1 MEKTYVIAG
10 AGFRGF
16 CDALELLKI
25 PGAKVRIIEPAP
37 FFGGIAY
44 SREVKGF
51 CVDKGVHV
59 FDSIPKA
66 LAEIVTEIMDGKVRS
81 IEYVSQSAFNG
92 VVTEGFSLPDLASL
106 DEGVKARIAMEMIRL
121 AASQPARS
129 TPKNLGEVLSSRY
142 GETAGG
148 IFASIFA
155 KVYGVEASEVEPHGL
170 AQTSMGRLKFLGD
183 EEMQVLKAHPWL
195 DTVLAA
201 RRKSMGKI
209 DDLVS
214 VYPDDG
220 RAMRGWCERAAEWL
234 RKKGVEVSLGEKIL
248 ALEDGPNGITVKTD
262 KRSIQAE
269 KVVWANDN
277 VAALSAAFGFED
289 YTNKLQSATPMV
301 FATLITKAE
310 WIADFT
316 YLQNFDPQGYTYR
329 TAAAGVFSN
338 QIRPDGTTFLTCECP
353 VRPGS
358 DRWEKAETL
367 GPAIWEE
374 IRSFRL
380 VKPEARLLDQD
391 IARFPITF
399 KLPRLGFT
407 ASVERFNRDIAK
419 RSKRVVL
426 RNVIPFFRRDVYLDS
441 LTVRGLVE

>member
-25 PGAKVRIIEPAP
+25 PGAKVHIIEPAP

-66 LAEIVTEIMDGKVRS
+66 LADIVSEIMDGKVRS
-81 IEYVSQSAFNG
+81 IDYVSQSAFNG
-92 VVTEGFSLPDLASL
+92 TVTAGFSLPDLASL
-106 DEGVKARIAMEMIRL
+106 DEGSKAKIALELIAL
-121 AASQPARS
+121 AAAQPAAS
-129 TPKNLGEVLSSRY
+129 APGNLREVLTSRY

-148 IFASIFA
+148 VFAAIFA
-155 KVYGVEASEVEPHGL
+155 KVYGVEAREIEPHGL

-183 EEMQVLKAHPWL
+183 EEMRVLKAHPWL

-220 RAMRGWCERAAEWL
+220 RAMRGWCDRAAEWL

-248 ALEDGPNGITVKTD
+248 AMEDGPRGITVKTD
-262 KRSIQAE
+262 KRSLQAD

-277 VAALSAAFGFED
+277 VAALSAAFGSED
-289 YTNKLQSATPMV
+289 SIQKFQSATPMV
-301 FATLITKAE
+301 FATLFTKAE

-316 YLQNFDPQGYTYR
+316 YLQNFDPEGYTYR
-329 TAAAGVFSN
+329 TAAAGMFSN
-338 QIRPDGTTFLTCECP
+338 QVRPDGTTFLTCECP
-353 VRPGS
+353 VRAGS

-367 GPAIWEE
+367 APAIWDE
-374 IRSFRL
+374 IKSFRL

-391 IARFPITF
+391 IARFPVTF
-399 KLPRLGFT
+399 KLPKLGFT
-407 ASVERFNRDIAK
+407 ACVERFNREIAK
-419 RSKRVVL
+419 RSRRVVL